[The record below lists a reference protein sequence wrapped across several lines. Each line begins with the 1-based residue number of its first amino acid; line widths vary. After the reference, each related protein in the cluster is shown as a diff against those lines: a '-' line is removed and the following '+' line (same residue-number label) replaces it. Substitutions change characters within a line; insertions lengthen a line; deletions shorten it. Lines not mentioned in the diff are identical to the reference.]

1 LFMNSVLTK
10 ISGLAAG
17 ENKVIYLTGGFLR
30 DLYLGN
36 PGHDLD
42 FVVSGDALSFARKI
56 AEILAATYIP
66 LDKINSVARVVLEHG
81 KAKWQID
88 FAALKGWSLEED
100 LSHRDFTI
108 NAMALELSE
117 YLTYLRAE
125 RGNPDRKNFARRH
138 WHQTIIDP
146 YGGLADI
153 ANKLIRTVS
162 DYVFESDPVRILRG
176 LRLAGKLNFFI
187 RPETIK
193 MMERD
198 RWLLH
203 EVAGERI
210 WEELLG
216 ILAVPESYPWLAMMD
231 AIGVL
236 FEILPVTEKMKITR
250 QNNYHVDTVWIH
262 TLKTYKFLE
271 DMCLDLNTDGIL
283 TTNRG
288 KELREKILNHLDSKL
303 PAGHRR
309 IQLIKLA
316 ALLHDAGKVDTAK
329 TLADGRITFPK
340 HYGAG
345 IVYVDEFARRLKIS
359 RSEASYL
366 KKLVENHMYPL
377 YLFINQPVCPVSRHR
392 FFKKLGPDS
401 TDVLLLSLAD
411 VTATYTSSGNE
422 PDLALYRTFIGE
434 FLNKYYFEPETYVN
448 PPVLVKGTELME
460 TLGLPPSKKLGE
472 LLKKISEAQ
481 VRGEVTNRKEAL
493 SYARL
498 LLKEKP

>member
-1 LFMNSVLTK
+1 MFMENIITR

-17 ENKVIYLTGGFLR
+17 ENKAIYLVGGFLR

-42 FVVSGDALSFARKI
+42 FVVSGNALSFARKV
-56 AEILAATYIP
+56 AEILAGTYIP
-66 LDKINSVARVVLEHG
+66 LDKINCVAKVVLEHG
-81 KAKWQID
+81 KEKWQID
-88 FAALKGWSLEED
+88 FAALKGWNLEKD
-100 LSHRDFTI
+100 LSYRDFTI
-108 NAMALELSE
+108 NAMALELSQG
-117 YLTYLRAE
+117 LNFLRAE
-125 RGNPDRKNFARRH
+125 ESRPNRKNSARRH
-138 WHQTIIDP
+138 WQQAIIDP

-153 ANKLIRTVS
+153 ENKLIRTIS
-162 DYVFESDPVRILRG
+162 NYVFESDPVRILRG
-176 LRLAGKLNFFI
+176 LRLAGKLNFSI

-216 ILAVPESYPWLAMMD
+216 ILAIPESYPWLATMD

-250 QNNYHVDTVWIH
+250 QNNYHVDTVWVH

-283 TTNRG
+283 TTSRG
-288 KELREKILNHLDSKL
+288 EELREKVLNHLDSKL

-340 HYGAG
+340 HYLAG
-345 IVYVDEFARRLKIS
+345 TVHAGEFARGLKIS
-359 RSEASYL
+359 RSEELYL
-366 KKLVENHMYPL
+366 KKLVKNHMYPL
-377 YLFINQPVCPVSRHR
+377 YLFINQPVCPVSLHR
-392 FFKKLGPDS
+392 FFKKLGPES
-401 TDVLLLSLAD
+401 TDLLLLSLAD

-422 PDLALYRTFIGE
+422 RDLAMYRTFIGD
-434 FLNKYYFEPETYVN
+434 FLNKYYFEPETFVN
-448 PPVLVKGTELME
+448 PPVLVKGTDLMDS
-460 TLGLPPSKKLGE
+460 LGIPPSKQLGDM
-472 LLKKISEAQ
+472 LKKITEAQ
-481 VRGEVTNRKEAL
+481 VRGEVTNRNEAI